1 MARSSR
7 PEVRPGLLGPL
18 LRLGAAAALG
28 AMARGA
34 LHERDEGIRSLVA
47 SRRTETLDRAL
58 PVLTD
63 LGSMYAVL
71 GIAGVLRAA
80 GRRRLARDVLG
91 AGTLAW
97 GVAQAAKSLYARPRP
112 YDAGAVDV
120 LVRRPAGQSY
130 PSGHPAVAGAVA
142 GVLAPEVHQPLR
154 GALRR
159 LPRAVGFSR
168 VYVGVH
174 YPTDV
179 LGGALIGRA
188 VADLWRRFSREA
200 GIIRRPVARKGE

>member
-1 MARSSR
+1 MFRRSE
-7 PEVRPGLLGPL
+7 PGDRPGLLGPI

-28 AMARGA
+28 YAARGA
-34 LHERDEGIRSLVA
+34 LHERDERARSLIA
-47 SRRTETLDRAL
+47 SRRNPTLDRML
-58 PVLTD
+58 PLLTD

-71 GIAGVLRAA
+71 GASAVLRVA

-91 AGTLAW
+91 AGSLAW
-97 GVAQAAKSLYARPRP
+97 GIAQAAKSLYSRPRP
-112 YDAGAVDV
+112 YDAGEVDV
-120 LVRRPAGQSY
+120 LIRRPAGQSY

-142 GVLAPEVHQPLR
+142 GVLAPEVRRPLH
-154 GALRR
+154 GALKR

-188 VADLWRRFSREA
+188 VAELWRRFSR
-200 GIIRRPVARKGE
+200 